1 MKWAAEGNGWFFD
14 IYTALVNNAMVEHT
28 LCIMYFHFGQ
38 QSASSSHSLYHLQ
51 AAAKYCKHLAFQ
63 KKTYVHTST
72 DLLRHFDSL
81 SFSLTHLQSLSLND
95 LPTHLHTAFQS
106 PTHPPTYI
114 LSLSHSHAYSLSLSV
129 SHLPI
134 LHTVFQSLTHL
145 HIHPYTFSLS
155 LSLPQSHTYS
165 LYLSLSHSH
174 LPILHTVFQSLTHL
188 HIHPHTLC
196 ISLSHIQSL
205 SFSLSHPPIHPHSI
219 SASLTHTHTLTVIQ
233 SLTHPSIHIQASISL
248 TSVQTNMSLLPTT
261 TTPKH
266 SEICEVS
273 FLTATQFIQT
283 QRGKVIRPEL
293 QPPHGPLAA
302 TPDWSVSTTP
312 SVTWHPT
319 GVMLC
324 SPQTRACPQRLM
336 ADPQCHQQEEKS
348 LSAHCCGHHCLHRC
362 CHQGLEHQIQPSH
375 CHRQQYQGW
384 GAAMVFS
391 GSMAVLHLFH
401 HFWEN
406 LLLKLLWLS
415 VSLISKRKNRDRQK
429 HTI

>member
-63 KKTYVHTST
+63 KKKTYVHTST
-72 DLLRHFDSL
+72 ALLRHFDSL

-114 LSLSHSHAYSLSLSV
+114 LSLSHSHAYSLSLSLTCL
-129 SHLPI
+129 SYI
-134 LHTVFQSLTHL
+134 QCFSLSPTYIST
-145 HIHPYTFSLS
+145 HIHSLSLSPTVTHIQSLS
-155 LSLPQSHTYS
+155 LSLTLIYLSYIQCFNLLHTYTS
-165 LYLSLSHSH
+165 THIHYAYLSLT
-174 LPILHTVFQSLTHL
+174 HTVSLFL
-188 HIHPHTLC
+188 
-196 ISLSHIQSL
+196 SLSPT
-205 SFSLSHPPIHPHSI
+205 HPPTQYLCLSY
-219 SASLTHTHTLTVIQ
+219 THTHTLTVIQ

-273 FLTATQFIQT
+273 FLTATQFTQT

-429 HTI
+429 NTI